1 MSYVI
6 IFCFAN
12 PFLTLH
18 KKWYQNL
25 QETANLD
32 TFTGEIR
39 NRKLHFC
46 AVEQSSCYW
55 VIIKKAVKIIWFPI
69 IWMGDEI
76 LKNHRRELKDFP
88 VKIGMVKKWV
98 RECVGVKFLHLLYWL
113 HFNIQ
118 MPREITQKKLQGE
131 FIYSSSKLLQAMLK
145 WKIGRVKPTE
155 VLKCLFVF
163 NCFCLLNMQDSFISS
178 IF

>member
-1 MSYVI
+1 MVKTEGNKISPKIEVSWERPRIAQKEVLNLFRQKTNFSWTDPTWKSYVV

-18 KKWYQNL
+18 KKWDQNL

-32 TFTGEIR
+32 TFTGEIL

-46 AVEQSSCYW
+46 AVKQSSCYW
-55 VIIKKAVKIIWFPI
+55 IIIKKAVKIIWFPI

-88 VKIGMVKKWV
+88 VKIGMVKSC
-98 RECVGVKFLHLLYWL
+98 RLGFL
-113 HFNIQ
+113 
-118 MPREITQKKLQGE
+118 
-131 FIYSSSKLLQAMLK
+131 
-145 WKIGRVKPTE
+145 
-155 VLKCLFVF
+155 
-163 NCFCLLNMQDSFISS
+163 
-178 IF
+178 